1 MFVFL
6 SRQELKP
13 ASKPGSRRGSL
24 NPDSK
29 DEGNSEVNP
38 LKDYFKEGEKT
49 YSIFF

>member
-29 DEGNSEVNP
+29 EEGSGEVSNP
-38 LKDYFKEGEKT
+38 LFY
-49 YSIFF
+49 ICLVLQ